1 MRRAPWSYW
10 SSLFCVAAQET
21 GASRGMTKLQLVT
34 LSLADANDFV
44 VQRHR
49 HHKRVTGHKFSI
61 GAAKAG
67 ELVGVAIVGRPVS
80 RMLDD
85 GETLEVTRLCTD
97 GTRNACSFLYGAAAR
112 AAFALGFKRIGT
124 YTLPE
129 EGGAS
134 LRAAGWKLIGSRG
147 GGSWSRKSR
156 PRTDSHPTQPKLFW
170 MAA

>member
-1 MRRAPWSYW
+1 MTRR
-10 SSLFCVAAQET
+10 
-21 GASRGMTKLQLVT
+21 LQLLPLT
-34 LSLADANDFV
+34 LAEANAFV
-44 VQRHR
+44 AEKHR
-49 HHKRVTGHKFSI
+49 HHKPVTGHKFSL
-61 GAAKAG
+61 GAARN
-67 ELVGVAIVGRPVS
+67 EVLVGVVIVGRPVS

-134 LRAAGWKLIGSRG
+134 LRAAGWKLIGERG

-156 PRTDSHPTQPKLFW
+156 PRVDAHPTQRKLFW
-170 MAA
+170 VAA